1 MLRDIFDIFPS
12 YPFMA
17 CPAQAARLASLKLRG
32 GMLGFSSLPG
42 GSGHLEPAYHHA
54 LTHVGQM
61 ERNCATHE
69 DTRMHLDLYIG
80 ICVYKYIDIKTYT
93 SHTYAMYAFTLPFA
107 SRGPSTS

>member
-1 MLRDIFDIFPS
+1 MLRDIFDIFPLYS
-12 YPFMA
+12 FMA

-80 ICVYKYIDIKTYT
+80 ICVYIYI
-93 SHTYAMYAFTLPFA
+93 
-107 SRGPSTS
+107 